1 MSPAAIALSIVGAI
15 VFGTI
20 IFALLAVH
28 RLPRDPTQYIVGGRS
43 FGALFLWI
51 LLAVEIYTSF
61 TFLGAAGWAYGKSA
75 PAFYILAYGPT
86 AYIISYFLLPPI
98 WRLGKERGLL
108 TSADFFVDRYG
119 SRWLGGAIALLQFV
133 LIVPYVTLQLTGMQ
147 ILLTL
152 AGYGRYNASIAAGA
166 AFIIIALFV
175 FTAGLRGTAWA
186 SVIKD
191 ALVLAAVI
199 FAGIVLPIHF
209 FGSPAKMFD
218 RLLVAHPTWLT
229 LQSNGQYPP
238 LWYVTTVILSG
249 VGFYM
254 GPHSIAAVYAAKN
267 GDTLR
272 RNAIFLPLYQILLML
287 MFFAGFAAILIVPG
301 LRGPAA
307 DQSFMLVVQRFY
319 APWVLGLVAGAG
331 ALAALVPVSG
341 QLLGA
346 ASVLAKNVLGDL
358 LHVGESDAG
367 RTTATRILV
376 IVIAVFALW
385 LWLEAKTT
393 LVDLL
398 LIYYNGMTQLLPG
411 VVFALI
417 WPRVRAPAVAAG
429 IAAGIVTTI
438 LLRSSANVHGL
449 NVGFLAL
456 AINLVV
462 CITITVAGKQKT
474 RRLAGSLSDSTRP
487 RLSV

>member
-1 MSPAAIALSIVGAI
+1 MSAPAVALGIVAVIVVGTI
-15 VFGTI
+15 VF
-20 IFALLAVH
+20 ALVSVH
-28 RLPRDPTQYIVGGRS
+28 RLPVTPAQYIVGGRS

-51 LLAVEIYTSF
+51 LLAGEIYTSF
-61 TFLGAAGWAYGKSA
+61 TFLGAAGWAYGKGA
-75 PAFYILAYGPT
+75 PAFYILAYGTT

-108 TSADFFVDRYG
+108 TSADFFVDRFA
-119 SRWLGGAIALLQFV
+119 SRWLGGGIAIVQFI

-152 AGYGRYNASIAAGA
+152 AGYGRYNASVAVGA
-166 AFIIIALFV
+166 AFLIMAFFV

-186 SVIKD
+186 SVVKD

-199 FAGIVLPIHF
+199 FAGIALPVHF

-229 LQSNGQYPP
+229 LQARGDYPP

-249 VGFYM
+249 IGFYM
-254 GPHSIAAVYAAKN
+254 GPQSIAAVYSARD

-272 RNAIFLPLYQILLML
+272 RNAIFLPLYQLVLML
-287 MFFAGFAAILIVPG
+287 MFFAGFTALLIVPG

-346 ASVLAKNVLGDL
+346 ASVLSKNVLGDL
-358 LHVGESDAG
+358 LHVAESDRA
-367 RTTATRILV
+367 RTTATRICVL
-376 IVIAVFALW
+376 VIAVLALTLW
-385 LWLEAKTT
+385 LLAKTT

-398 LIYYNGMTQLLPG
+398 LIYYNGITQMLPG
-411 VVFALI
+411 VVFALT
-417 WPRVRAPAVAAG
+417 WPRVKAFAVAAG
-429 IAAGIVTTI
+429 IAAGLITIIV
-438 LLRSSANVHGL
+438 LRHSPNVAGF
-449 NVGFLAL
+449 NVGFLGL
-456 AINLVV
+456 VINLIV
-462 CITITVAGKQKT
+462 CVGLTLLVKQKT
-474 RRLAGSLSDSTRP
+474 R
-487 RLSV
+487 